1 MYSPWPT
8 RPPWPPPRKSFQGL
22 EPWKPRSSDHRLE
35 RASKGT
41 WAEHSLGGH
50 PPFGSAGNAEVW
62 GFHGSHGLGIDVNL
76 VEHETRW
83 ISMAFD
89 VDWCGRKSTAMVKW
103 KNQAWAQSSRS
114 VATSCFSECQQEAHI
129 HIYVRG
135 KKIALFSFPLQP
147 IHWKAQW
154 RLPSSAPNTSRA
166 TPGDCHLMSFTAH
179 HYFVTVCHSHISCGQ
194 CH

>member
-135 KKIALFSFPLQP
+135 KRLLSLAFPFNQSIEKPSDVSHHQLPIPHAQPLEIVTSCHLQP
-147 IHWKAQW
+147 I
-154 RLPSSAPNTSRA
+154 T
-166 TPGDCHLMSFTAH
+166 T
-179 HYFVTVCHSHISCGQ
+179 
-194 CH
+194 